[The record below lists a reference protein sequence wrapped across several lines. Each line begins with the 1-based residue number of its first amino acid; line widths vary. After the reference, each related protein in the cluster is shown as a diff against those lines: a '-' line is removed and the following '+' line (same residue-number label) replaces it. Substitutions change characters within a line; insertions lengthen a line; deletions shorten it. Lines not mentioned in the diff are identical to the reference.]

1 MVSQRADQ
9 IANGA
14 LGPGS
19 KNKKVCQILDAARTV
34 FLDQGYANASMDA
47 ISRASGVSKATLY
60 AHFASKNALFEALIS
75 AECLQMSNRIVAR
88 ALDHGDIRDVLCS
101 IGENFVDLLCTEDA
115 CAMYRVVVAD
125 APRFPEIGRIFY
137 ASGPKMMHDRI
148 ADLLQRANE
157 SGQLTVP
164 DAHMAAI
171 QFLSLVAGEFNL
183 TLLLGLPRKS
193 RSAISQYIKCGL
205 ELFLKGYNYAR
216 DGGSPV
222 SLSGNVVIGA
232 PPRST
237 KRAKL

>member
-9 IANGA
+9 IAHGA
-14 LGPGS
+14 LGPDL
-19 KNKKVCQILDAARTV
+19 KNRKVRQILEAARTV

-60 AHFASKNALFEALIS
+60 VHFASKNALFEALIT

-88 ALDHGDIRDVLCS
+88 ALHHGDIRDVLCS
-101 IGENFVDLLCTEDA
+101 IGEDFVDLLCTKDA

-148 ADLLQRANE
+148 ADLLRRANE
-157 SGQLTVP
+157 TGQLTVP
-164 DAHMAAI
+164 DAHMGAI

-193 RSAISQYIKCGL
+193 RSAISQYIECGL
-205 ELFLKGYNYAR
+205 ELFLTGYNYVQ
-216 DGGSPV
+216 DSGSPG
-222 SLSGNVVIGA
+222 SFSGSMVTDSS
-232 PPRST
+232 PRNAKRT
-237 KRAKL
+237 KV